1 MASEGQEP
9 TEVAQAPAPA
19 TAVAAP
25 ATDAAAITKDAPKAV
40 APVGAKAPAGR
51 DELFFNGIAKHS
63 VSLRGYLFWILI
75 CIAGGVLGWLLMKI
89 DALAQWP
96 LWLLSL
102 GGLPMLL
109 VTYLRHITTK
119 FKITGRRIE
128 VEKGILS
135 KRVDSLELWRVL
147 DVRYEQSL
155 LDRIFGNGKVTLYG
169 TDQTDPMIAL
179 HGLPKHRELFESLR
193 DAVQTAR
200 MTSRPMELVSGSDA
214 VELTAGAVDFSGH

>member
-1 MASEGQEP
+1 MVSEGQEP
-9 TEVAQAPAPA
+9 SEVKKAGDEAP
-19 TAVAAP
+19 
-25 ATDAAAITKDAPKAV
+25 PKAV
-40 APVGAKAPAGR
+40 APVGGRSPAGL
-51 DELFFNGIAKHS
+51 DELYFSGIAKHS
-63 VSLRGYLFWILI
+63 ISLKSYMFWILA
-75 CIAGGVLGWLLMKI
+75 CIVGGLLGWLLMKI
-89 DALAQWP
+89 EALADLP

-119 FKITGRRIE
+119 YKITGRRIE

-155 LDRIFGNGKVTLYG
+155 LDRIFGNGRITLYG
-169 TDQTDPMIAL
+169 TDQTDSMLTL

-214 VELTAGAVDFSGH
+214 IEMMTGGGDFPVQ